1 MIKDVLISI
10 RPEWVDQI
18 IAGKKIFEIR
28 KSAPKIQNMPCKVYI
43 YCTYGDMKTNYALGK
58 RGFVVGEFTL
68 RKVETVK
75 KIAIGNAEMEY
86 VNISQDRDTD
96 WRRHCGSITTTE
108 IEKYGNGKTLYLW
121 SIQDLKIYNM
131 PLNLAEFGSNE
142 MIYDD
147 NAKEYKPCFVAIG
160 NPPQSWCYVERRK
173 CSE

>member
-75 KIAIGNAEMEY
+75 KIAIGSTEMEY

-121 SIQDLKIYNM
+121 SIQD
-131 PLNLAEFGSNE
+131 
-142 MIYDD
+142 
-147 NAKEYKPCFVAIG
+147 
-160 NPPQSWCYVERRK
+160 
-173 CSE
+173 